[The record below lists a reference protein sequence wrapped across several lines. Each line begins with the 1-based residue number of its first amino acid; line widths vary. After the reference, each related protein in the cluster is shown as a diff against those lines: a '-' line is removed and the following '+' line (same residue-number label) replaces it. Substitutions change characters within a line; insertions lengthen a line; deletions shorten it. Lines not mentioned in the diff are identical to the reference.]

1 MNVHDGNGSLSE
13 TLCEIELELKQPMTT
28 AIIEGI
34 EQKGVAGNDLA
45 TLLFHEEVVGLVL
58 STLGCT
64 CACFCLREF
73 YAFTYVCAMPVV
85 F

>member
-1 MNVHDGNGSLSE
+1 
-13 TLCEIELELKQPMTT
+13 MTT

-45 TLLFHEEVVGLVL
+45 TLLFHEEVVSFVL
-58 STLGCT
+58 HTLGCT
-64 CACFCLREF
+64 CACFCPRDF
-73 YAFTYVCAMPVV
+73 YSTLSCTCVFMPVV